1 MRHLRTVRSLFLL
14 LLMGG
19 TLTLMT
25 GSAGAGSTPTVDVIQ
40 VSGVIDPPT
49 ADYLKGRLDSAEH
62 DGDYAAIVQLDT
74 PGGLSVSM
82 RDIVGRMLNSKVPV
96 VVWIAPRGS
105 RAASAGTFITYAA
118 NLAYMAE
125 STEIGAA
132 SPVDLNGG
140 DIGGTEAQKVMQDSI
155 AYIRG
160 IARQRD
166 RNVDFAVRSVRDAKS
181 IDAQTAAKSGVIDG
195 VASSLADV
203 LQQMDGRTVTTS
215 SGRMTLHSWDSAT
228 SEPTVTIAFQQMNP
242 LQRLL
247 HTVVNPELA
256 MWLLLI
262 GLFGII
268 FEVYNPG
275 IGLAGIVGLV
285 CLVLGLYALSIL
297 PTNWAGVALLV
308 GGVIFFIVDL
318 HTGSLGAFTAAGVVA
333 LVGGGMLLFSGAA
346 PAVSLSWWAIA
357 ASVTGTVLFFISV
370 MTAALKVRLRRP
382 ITGED
387 QLVGTVGEAKT
398 DIVPEGMV
406 MSKGT
411 LWKARTMEAA
421 IAAGDKV
428 EIKAQ
433 EGLVLLVEPLHESQP
448 GGSGD
453 RPEATL
459 G

>member
-1 MRHLRTVRSLFLL
+1 
-14 LLMGG
+14 MGG
-19 TLTLMT
+19 TS
-25 GSAGAGSTPTVDVIQ
+25 SATSTPTVDVIQ

-49 ADYLKGRLDSAEH
+49 ADYLKGRLDSAQSK
-62 DGDYAAIVQLDT
+62 GDYAAIVELDT

-82 RDIVGRMLNSKVPV
+82 RQIVGRILNSKVPV
-96 VVWIAPRGS
+96 VVWVAPRGA
-105 RAASAGTFITYAA
+105 RAASAGTFITYAG

-140 DIGGTEAQKVMQDSI
+140 DIGGTEARKVMEDSV

-160 IARQRD
+160 IATQRRRD
-166 RNVDFAVRSVRDAKS
+166 VTFAVQSVRDARS
-181 IDAQTAAKSGVIDG
+181 IDAQTAARIGAVDG

-203 LQQMDGRTVTTS
+203 LQQMDGTDVTTS
-215 SGRMTLHSWDSAT
+215 SGNVTLHTWDTST
-228 SEPTVTIAFQQMNP
+228 SEPTVTIVFQQMNL

-247 HTVVNPELA
+247 HTVVNPDLA

-268 FEVYNPG
+268 FEIYNPG

-285 CLVLGLYALSIL
+285 CLVLGLYALSVL

-333 LVGGGMLLFSGAA
+333 LIGGGMLLFSGAA

-357 ASVTGTVLFFISV
+357 FSVAGTLLFFISV
-370 MTAALKVRLRRP
+370 MTAALRVRLRRP

-387 QLVGTVGEAKT
+387 QLVGTLGEAKT
-398 DIVPEGMV
+398 DIAPEGMV
-406 MSKGT
+406 MSKGM
-411 LWKARTMEAA
+411 LWKARTMETA
-421 IAAGDKV
+421 IAAGEKV

-433 EGLVLLVEPLHESQP
+433 EGLVLLVEPAREPGHEASAGTTHPAP
-448 GGSGD
+448 G
-453 RPEATL
+453 
-459 G
+459 

>member
-1 MRHLRTVRSLFLL
+1 MSVSPRLRALCLL
-14 LLMGG
+14 L
-19 TLTLMT
+19 
-25 GSAGAGSTPTVDVIQ
+25 AGAWWLVAQPGANAAPAAPKVDLIQ
-40 VSGVIDPPT
+40 LSGVIDPPS
-49 ADYLKGRLDSAEH
+49 ADYLNGRIEAANQNH
-62 DGDYAAIVQLDT
+62 DYAAIVEIDT

-82 RDIVGRMLNSKVPV
+82 RDIVSHILNSHVPI
-96 VVWIAPRGS
+96 VVWVAPRGA

-118 NLAYMAE
+118 NLAYMAQ

-132 SPVDLNGG
+132 SPVNLNGG
-140 DIGGTEAQKVMQDSI
+140 NIGGTEARKVLADSV
-155 AYIRG
+155 AYIKG
-160 IARQRD
+160 IARQRHRD
-166 RNVDFAVRSVRDAKS
+166 VGFAIDAVRRARSV
-181 IDAQTAAKSGVIDG
+181 DAQTAAKIGAVDG
-195 VASSLADV
+195 VASSLADL
-203 LQQMDGRTVTTS
+203 LQQMNGQTVTTA
-215 SGRMTLHSWDSAT
+215 SGKLTLHTWNEAT
-228 SEPTVTIAFQQMNP
+228 SEPAVTIAFQQMNI

-247 HTVVNPELA
+247 HTVVNPDLA

-268 FEVYNPG
+268 FEIYNPG

-333 LVGGGMLLFSGAA
+333 LIGGGMLLFSGAA

-357 ASVTGTVLFFISV
+357 ASVVGALVFFISV
-370 MTAALKVRLRRP
+370 MTAALRVRLRRP
-382 ITGED
+382 ITGQD

-398 DIVPEGMV
+398 DIAPEGMV
-406 MSKGT
+406 MSKGM

-421 IAAGDKV
+421 ISAGERV

-433 EGLVLLVEPLHESQP
+433 EGLTLLVEPLHSDA
-448 GGSGD
+448 GHH
-453 RPEATL
+453 PEPTPS
-459 G
+459 